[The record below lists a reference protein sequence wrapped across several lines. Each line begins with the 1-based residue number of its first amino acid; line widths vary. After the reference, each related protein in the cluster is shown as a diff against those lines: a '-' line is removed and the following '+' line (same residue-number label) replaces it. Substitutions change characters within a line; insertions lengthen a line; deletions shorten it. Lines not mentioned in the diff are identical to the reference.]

1 MSNSIIRETTLLQNQ
16 FVKLISKN
24 SPENIEIEAHFQMQS
39 RNGRDVFRTHDGAFV
54 RK

>member
-16 FVKLISKN
+16 FVKLISN
-24 SPENIEIEAHFQMQS
+24 SPENREIEAHFQMLS